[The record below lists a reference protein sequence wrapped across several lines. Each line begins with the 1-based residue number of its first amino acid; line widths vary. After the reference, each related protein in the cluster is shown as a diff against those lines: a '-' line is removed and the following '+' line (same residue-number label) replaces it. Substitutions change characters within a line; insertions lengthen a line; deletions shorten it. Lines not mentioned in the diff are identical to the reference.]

1 MTEAGYH
8 QLESSPTPSQSSTPS
23 ASTKS
28 DPIDTSSQPCQHE
41 ETQAP
46 PADHRHDS
54 EARAE
59 RISAPEDDTSGK
71 CIPSPLRMA
80 MFTAVAVWVILGCYQ
95 GILYI
100 TGAQP
105 VTAALATALICTT
118 ITSQP
123 SFLGRFI
130 YPTFYAVGFVAAA
143 IETAV
148 HEGYAH
154 DSESH
159 SRGSSRRRSSGGSS
173 PETRPVVPKKSSRI
187 RNMKIAP
194 SLERSSGPLFVGEAS
209 NERLSAEDV
218 RSRVLRACFM
228 MNIREW
234 MHERRQGSDNLS
246 ERRSG
251 GIVA

>member
-8 QLESSPTPSQSSTPS
+8 QFESSPTPSQSSTPS

-28 DPIDTSSQPCQHE
+28 DPIDTSNQQRQHE

-59 RISAPEDDTSGK
+59 RMPAPEDDTSGK

-80 MFTAVAVWVILGCYQ
+80 MFTAVAVWVILACYQ

-100 TGAQP
+100 TGAQSI
-105 VTAALATALICTT
+105 TAALATVLICTA
-118 ITSQP
+118 ITSLQP
-123 SFLGRFI
+123 SFQGSFI
-130 YPTFYAVGFVAAA
+130 YLISYAIGFVATV

-154 DSESH
+154 GSETH
-159 SRGSSRRRSSGGSS
+159 SRGSSRRHRIKGYQQRR
-173 PETRPVVPKKSSRI
+173 RPPQ
-187 RNMKIAP
+187 NTT
-194 SLERSSGPLFVGEAS
+194 SLLHDE
-209 NERLSAEDV
+209 
-218 RSRVLRACFM
+218 
-228 MNIREW
+228 
-234 MHERRQGSDNLS
+234 HT
-246 ERRSG
+246 
-251 GIVA
+251 